1 MLPPTSTNKPPTTT
15 HFHLQL
21 PINTNKIPTTHYHQE
36 KSTATHNNSLIQT
49 AIWKNL
55 ASSHYHPLSPEN
67 PTTNHY
73 HQKTPQQPPT
83 TIKKKKKIPQR
94 PTSSKSNSTMIHNH
108 SLLPANYSQQPIINQ
123 KSHTATHYH
132 SLLLNKNLIKMD
144 CR

>member
-1 MLPPTSTNKPPTTT
+1 MLPPTSTNKP
-15 HFHLQL
+15 

-55 ASSHYHPLSPEN
+55 ASSHYHPLSPEI

-83 TIKKKKKIPQR
+83 TIKKKKKSHNDPLPPRVIPRWSTITHYYQQTIHNNPLSSRKVIQR
-94 PTSSKSNSTMIHNH
+94 PIT
-108 SLLPANYSQQPIINQ
+108 
-123 KSHTATHYH
+123 THYY
-132 SLLLNKNLIKMD
+132 STKT
-144 CR
+144 